1 MAFVKL
7 FIKKEPQFA
16 KLTFEQQQMA
26 RLGTVGVA
34 TVTARAASARNASD
48 QPAKPLSK
56 NYAIRKAKLRGR
68 QIAAAGLGLSDLSV
82 RTTRKVRTKG
92 GGFRIRTSYSTI
104 GTGAGALRTNKRDL
118 TLTGSMLREL
128 SVRSVSE
135 NTARA
140 GWTTSLNRQ
149 KAANNDRVERFIDFS
164 PKNEQQVVESA
175 GQILKSVAGR
185 LIKVRTK

>member
-7 FIKKEPQFA
+7 FVKKEPQFE
-16 KLTFEQQQMA
+16 KLNFSQQQMA
-26 RLGTVGVA
+26 RIGAVGVS
-34 TVTARAASARNASD
+34 TVVSRAAAARNAND

-82 RTTRKVRTKG
+82 RTTRKVRTRG

-104 GTGAGALRTNKRDL
+104 GTGVGSLRTNKRDL
-118 TLTGSMLREL
+118 TLTGAMLREL

-135 NTARA
+135 NSARA
-140 GWTTSLNRQ
+140 GWTTAINRS
-149 KAANNDRVERFIDFS
+149 KASNNDRVEKFIDFS
-164 PKNEQQVVESA
+164 PRNEQQVVESA
-175 GQILKSVAGR
+175 GEILKSVAGR